1 VLDAARLGIDFGRS
15 DVLERYERWRRFDSL
30 VLAATTDGLNRLM
43 SNDFLPLRLIRNL
56 GMGAVDMI
64 PPLRR
69 FFMRHAGGDV
79 GTLPRLLR
87 GDAG

>member
-1 VLDAARLGIDFGRS
+1 
-15 DVLERYERWRRFDSL
+15 
-30 VLAATTDGLNRLM
+30 M